1 MTYPKYSRDIC
12 HIVADK
18 AHVKRAKV
26 EISYGKQSYAMMP
39 MIIGVLTRHWNMCY
53 VTKMEITTMSTF
65 RTQSIPFVLYSF
77 KLTVYKYISYFIQC
91 I

>member
-39 MIIGVLTRHWNMCY
+39 LIIGVLTRHWNMC
-53 VTKMEITTMSTF
+53 
-65 RTQSIPFVLYSF
+65 
-77 KLTVYKYISYFIQC
+77 
-91 I
+91 